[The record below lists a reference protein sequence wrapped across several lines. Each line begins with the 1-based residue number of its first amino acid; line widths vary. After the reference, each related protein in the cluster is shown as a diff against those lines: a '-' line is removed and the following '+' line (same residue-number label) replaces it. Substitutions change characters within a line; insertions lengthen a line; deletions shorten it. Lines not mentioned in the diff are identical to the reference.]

1 MFFSKEEFAELGGA
15 VGGFFAVNN
24 SSNAATEFFLPVA
37 RGWVFV
43 VFLENFCKFF
53 RGDEGV
59 HLEEAIKVIVGLV
72 EPELIEIKD
81 GSLGAIEPDGVAFGL
96 AKLATRNFVDYE
108 RARVSVGFGIF
119 EALDKVDARGT
130 VAILVGTAELKIDIV
145 GAEEVK
151 EIVALNE
158 GVAELGIRDT

>member
-15 VGGFFAVNN
+15 VSGIFAVNN
-24 SSNAATEFFLPVA
+24 SGNATTEFLLAVA
-37 RGWVFV
+37 SGWIFV
-43 VFLENFCKFF
+43 VFGEDLLELF

-96 AKLATRNFVDYE
+96 AKLATCNLIDYE
-108 RARVSVGFGIF
+108 WARVSIGLGIL
-119 EALDKVDARGT
+119 EALDEMNARGT